1 MTLNGTPM
9 NMAATY
15 RVSTLNFLANGGD
28 SFTGFTAGTNLL
40 GGAEDLANLVA
51 YFEANPGL
59 KAPAD
64 RIAGL

>member
-1 MTLNGTPM
+1 MSLGT
-9 NMAATY
+9 TY

-59 KAPAD
+59 SAPAD
-64 RIAGL
+64 RVTGL